1 MSLARF
7 EQGAVCAE
15 LDETVVAVAQRMR
28 DQRVGCVIVVRDN
41 RPIGIV
47 TDRDLAVRVVA
58 EGRDPRLTFVA
69 EVVSYDATTVGRD
82 ANIDTALRTMK
93 EAGVRRLP
101 IVDTQGRVIG
111 IVTADDLTALLAEQ
125 LADLGQAVSA
135 GVDAAELR

>member
-1 MSLARF
+1 
-7 EQGAVCAE
+7 
-15 LDETVVAVAQRMR
+15 
-28 DQRVGCVIVVRDN
+28 
-41 RPIGIV
+41 
-47 TDRDLAVRVVA
+47 LAVRVVA